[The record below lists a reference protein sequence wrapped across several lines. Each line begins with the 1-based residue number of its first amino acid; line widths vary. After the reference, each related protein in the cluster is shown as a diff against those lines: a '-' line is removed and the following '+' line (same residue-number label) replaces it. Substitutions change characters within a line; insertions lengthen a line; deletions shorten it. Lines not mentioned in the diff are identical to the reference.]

1 MKPVKVTNDV
11 AAHVPASPPRA
22 KQQDMSGLIQ
32 RLARRL
38 GIPAPE
44 LAAKI
49 PADTI
54 RRTKYPVIE
63 EQNEDG
69 TMTFKDVAQVVTAP
83 RSSAST

>member
-1 MKPVKVTNDV
+1 VSIKVETGVVSNTPSGPPKSKPN
-11 AAHVPASPPRA
+11 
-22 KQQDMSGLIQ
+22 DMSGLIQ

-38 GIPAPE
+38 GIPATE

-63 EQNEDG
+63 EQNGDG
-69 TMTFKDVAQVVTAP
+69 TTSFNNVPQIITAP